1 MKAFRRYAREERAA
15 RLVDLPIPTPKEN
28 EVLLRVAHCG
38 ICGSD
43 LHAWLNHKG
52 YESVLPE
59 VTFGHEFSATVV
71 ETGSGVSNWKTDDQ
85 AVMIALQTH
94 HDDNDPYCQMG
105 LTPTLLPPPCTGS
118 AP

>member
-15 RLVDLPIPTPKEN
+15 RLEVVDIPKPGTG
-28 EVLLRVAHCG
+28 EVLLKVSHCG

-59 VTFGHEFSATVV
+59 VTFGQDE
-71 ETGSGVSNWKTDDQ
+71 GSRGHGEARGCVDE
-85 AVMIALQTH
+85 AAEI
-94 HDDNDPYCQMG
+94 
-105 LTPTLLPPPCTGS
+105 
-118 AP
+118 